1 MKDLF
6 NHGKNRKQENTVL
19 ESYFVE
25 VYLCAQKRTEKR
37 RIEPGLGYHPQ

>member
-6 NHGKNRKQENTVL
+6 NHGKNRKQENTVF